1 MGGRIRWDGFVE
13 CLPVRWASNAGMRS
27 VAATTILFAVVAC
40 APALGWR
47 GHTLDAHVGGSSD
60 ALTVSVSTVRSP
72 FRALDDLSRCY
83 SAKATTVV
91 TIDGR
96 PATIVSPG
104 GATAGPMIS
113 GIETPGHCAPMR
125 ASLQP
130 GLEPPFVVELREGGK
145 VRGRVRVG
153 PGGKRR
159 SPSWLRH
166 PTTHT
171 SNSTPRHAAFELP
184 NGAFVALAEE
194 DARYCNV
201 AASSL
206 EASPVMLNCMVEDP
220 DGTAAAMAE
229 HGAEILIP
237 IDDRFY
243 GHREGR
249 VRDPFGHLWIIG
261 KVTEELSPEE
271 IERRMAGS

>member
-1 MGGRIRWDGFVE
+1 MTSPLTPRLIVTDAAKALQFYAAAMGAKELERYQTPDGRIV
-13 CLPVRWASNAGMRS
+13 
-27 VAATTILFAVVAC
+27 
-40 APALGWR
+40 
-47 GHTLDAHVGGSSD
+47 
-60 ALTVSVSTVRSP
+60 
-72 FRALDDLSRCY
+72 
-83 SAKATTVV
+83 
-91 TIDGR
+91 
-96 PATIVSPG
+96 
-104 GATAGPMIS
+104 
-113 GIETPGHCAPMR
+113 
-125 ASLQP
+125 
-130 GLEPPFVVELREGGK
+130 
-145 VRGRVRVG
+145 
-153 PGGKRR
+153 
-159 SPSWLRH
+159 
-166 PTTHT
+166 
-171 SNSTPRHAAFELP
+171 HAAFELP
-184 NGAFVALAEE
+184 NGAVVALAEE

-271 IERRMAGS
+271 IERRLAGS